1 MSRGMPQAC
10 LLEVQR
16 AKSGAYMPDP
26 MLIKEKLKIDLPHFP
41 SCTS

>member
-16 AKSGAYMPDP
+16 AKSGAYMLDP
-26 MLIKEKLKIDLPHFP
+26 MLIKD
-41 SCTS
+41 